1 MADRPSPPSGW
12 QQAPGSKNANEYSA
26 EWQYNGANYASVVDV
41 STGTRSLYQVN
52 KLGFVE
58 TGRTLIS
65 TTDSSGNVTKGSE
78 YDKIIN
84 SASGGQAF
92 YNQLDAKNKQN
103 AATIIGKQS
112 TPEEKQSIG
121 GTTQYKS
128 TSVGQNTEKKDLTDV
143 NNSLFGTGEEKGS
156 DIGLPGNGKALTY
169 PIDMSPVQDRIE
181 FRMIRYSPKGLADE
195 VTEKD
200 TNGGISGFKSRRN
213 PYTVDTLGTV
223 FLPIQ
228 NGIMDNNT
236 VSWGQGDISPF
247 EAAAAKIFL
256 DGLKNGMVDAANTA
270 EKTAKNAASPE
281 NKGSLK
287 TAVAAILTNSAI
299 GKPGILARTTGAII
313 NPNVEL
319 LFNGPLLRPFTFT
332 FKMSG
337 RSKEEADEIKK
348 IIYFF
353 KKGMAVKQT
362 KQGLF
367 LKAPNTF
374 TIKYKH
380 GAKEEHPG
388 LNLIKECALTS
399 CTVNYTPDGYYSTH
413 ADGNLIAYEMQLQFS
428 ELEPIYYDD
437 YDYDGTP
444 SKSAIGY

>member
-128 TSVGQNTEKKDLTDV
+128 TSIGESVQKVDLTDV
-143 NNSLFGTGEEKGS
+143 NNPLFGTGQEKGT
-156 DIGLPGNGKALTY
+156 DIGLPGNGKALIY

-181 FRMIRYSPKGLADE
+181 FRMIKYSPKGLGDPNGAVADS
-195 VTEKD
+195 
-200 TNGGISGFKSRRN
+200 ISGFSARRD
-213 PYTVDTLGTV
+213 PYAVNTLGSV

-228 NGIMDNNT
+228 NGIMDNNA
-236 VSWGQGDISPF
+236 VGWGQGDISPF
-247 EAAAAKIFL
+247 DAAKAKIFIEGMKNGMTAAAETAERTANQATSDANKGSVKSAAAAIFTDQVL
-256 DGLKNGMVDAANTA
+256 
-270 EKTAKNAASPE
+270 
-281 NKGSLK
+281 
-287 TAVAAILTNSAI
+287 
-299 GKPGILARTTGAII
+299 GKPGILSRTTGAII

-319 LFNGPLLRPFTFT
+319 LFNGPALRPFTFT

-337 RSKEEADEIKK
+337 RSKEEANEIKK

-380 GAKEEHPG
+380 GAEKEHPG

-399 CTVNYTPDGYYSTH
+399 CSVNYTPDGYYSTH
-413 ADGNLIAYEMQLQFS
+413 EDGNLIAYEMQLQFT

-437 YDYDGTP
+437 YDYNGTP
-444 SKSAIGY
+444 SKSPIGY

>member
-1 MADRPSPPSGW
+1 MATKTITSDKQKTSVGSPPTNLWTSTKTEYETDDAGKILSSKTTLVYYD
-12 QQAPGSKNANEYSA
+12 APLSPG
-26 EWQYNGANYASVVDV
+26 VDAA
-41 STGTRSLYQVN
+41 T
-52 KLGFVE
+52 
-58 TGRTLIS
+58 
-65 TTDSSGNVTKGSE
+65 TTDGGKTWAYNNKPLSNVPILGKDAQKSLQEGALKTNTSQAIQSSAKSNGLTTEQQKAV
-78 YDKIIN
+78 
-84 SASGGQAF
+84 GG
-92 YNQLDAKNKQN
+92 L
-103 AATIIGKQS
+103 
-112 TPEEKQSIG
+112 
-121 GTTQYKS
+121 
-128 TSVGQNTEKKDLTDV
+128 GQNTEKVDLTAV

-181 FRMIRYSPKGLADE
+181 FRMIRYSPKGLGDN

-256 DGLKNGMVDAANTA
+256 DGLKNGVSDAANTA
-270 EKTAKNAASPE
+270 EETAKNAASPA
-281 NKGSLK
+281 NKGSVK

-362 KQGLF
+362 NQGLF

-380 GAKEEHPG
+380 GAKDDHPG
-388 LNLIKECALTS
+388 LNLIKECALTL
-399 CTVNYTPDGYYSTH
+399 CNVNYTPDGYYSTH

-437 YDYDGTP
+437 YDG
-444 SKSAIGY
+444 KSDIGY